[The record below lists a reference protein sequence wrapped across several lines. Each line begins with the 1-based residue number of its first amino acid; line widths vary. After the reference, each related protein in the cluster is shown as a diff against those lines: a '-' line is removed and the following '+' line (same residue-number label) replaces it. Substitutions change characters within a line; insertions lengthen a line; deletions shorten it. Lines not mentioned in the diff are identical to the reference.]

1 MQVFKD
7 PAMLPIARADPIRY
21 DGRMRLGTAFQL
33 KAAMEDLSLRG
44 AQLAV
49 PYLLLHGTGDLVT
62 SHHASERLHDACG
75 SRDKTLVLYDTA
87 YHVLLCEP
95 VDTRRRILDDIRA
108 WLTDRTDAARRA
120 ALRAPIA
127 AKLTRPAGGD
137 VFLAPAADA
146 HLNVYSW
153 GSHGHTYT
161 GTAPSGTIARPSHE
175 AVAAA
180 LAAPQPLIPGAAPG
194 AAAAAPAAGAG
205 AAAAGEAAHAV
216 GGAGAVPAAPAAP
229 LPPVE
234 SAAAAHPAV
243 PPHGCVEAIEARIED
258 APTMVTAAEAAAPT
272 SA

>member
-1 MQVFKD
+1 
-7 PAMLPIARADPIRY
+7 MLPIARADPIRY

-33 KAAMEDLSLRG
+33 KGAMEELSARG
-44 AQLAV
+44 ADLAV

-62 SHHASERLHDACG
+62 SHHASERLHNACA

-95 VDTRRRILDDIRA
+95 VDTRRRILDDIRT
-108 WLTDRTDAARRA
+108 WLQDRCDPVRRA
-120 ALRAPIA
+120 ALRGPVA
-127 AKLTRPAGGD
+127 AKLARPAGTG
-137 VFLAPAADA
+137 VFLAPAAEA

-161 GTAPSGTIARPSHE
+161 GSTPDGTIARMAPA

-180 LAAPQPLIPGAAPG
+180 LAAPQPLISD
-194 AAAAAPAAGAG
+194 AAAAAAASAASPEVAAGATGG
-205 AAAAGEAAHAV
+205 AAA
-216 GGAGAVPAAPAAP
+216 VPVVPHAP

-234 SAAAAHPAV
+234 SVAAAHPSA
-243 PPHGCVEAIEARIED
+243 PAHGCVESVEARIES